1 MLPFDENSKLLEIED
16 RIKEVGERGENVRKG
31 LFARHTEMMRIML
44 NQQEEIEVLKMRM
57 SDFLNQHNRPSM
69 VA

>member
-1 MLPFDENSKLLEIED
+1 MLPFDDRTKFLEIED

-44 NQQEEIEVLKMRM
+44 NQQEEIEVLKARFN
-57 SDFLNQHNRPSM
+57 DLANHNVGM